1 MSAALGRSQASS
13 HHSPKGEG
21 TPVSRERPEFSRF
34 APALIHWQRERG
46 RHGLPWQGTRDP
58 YRVWLSEIMLQQT
71 QVSTVTGYYD
81 RFLQRF
87 PDVSALAAGSQDE
100 VMALWSGLGY
110 YSRAR
115 NLHRC
120 AQVVVAAHGGVFPRT
135 AQALEAL
142 PGIGAST
149 AAAIAAFCFGE
160 RVSIVDGNVRR
171 VLGRLLAFEGDLSLS
186 GPQRGLWAL
195 AQDLLPPSPSPE
207 DMVSYTQGLMDLGA
221 GLCTRTRPDC
231 GGCPVSALCLAHVLG
246 QQDLYPVKSRRLTRR
261 HESWWL
267 LVLRSASGTDVWLER
282 RPARGIWAG
291 LYSVPVFADEAS
303 ALTAA
308 GCDAA
313 SVRVL
318 PAVSHALTHRE
329 LRLHPL
335 LVDGMTGTVPPVAA
349 VGQWVSL
356 ERLSAYGLPAPVR
369 SLLER
374 LPG

>member
-87 PDVSALAAGSQDE
+87 PDVSALAAGPQDE